1 MYNQIKFKIISLVLF
16 FFLLVTPTF
25 AMLSYYVQPAYAGIN
40 SFVSAGLNGANS
52 VSTSGGAGVFHT
64 QGENIYSLG
73 YSNVR
78 FNTAGQSLQL
88 FTITPPNFSIGCSG
102 ISAEWGA
109 FAMLGSHLM
118 QVLQSIIQS
127 GAVLIFA
134 FNMVLGVLCKQCQT
148 IMNQIEAI
156 ANKLNGLNF
165 NSCQTAE
172 AMGNLAGAELG
183 NMINKT
189 SVAGATNAFADQVS
203 KTLGNV
209 SNAVGNFENTV
220 NGDMN
225 CASTEAGAQALVNS
239 GFTNCGQQAAAHQFQ
254 LGSMLRY
261 ALSQAHIGLIAG
273 SKPGSGGADDLIGIL
288 RGEFI
293 GDIVGYPSQSNS
305 GNNVLRFISPS
316 APVSQNT
323 EGSYTTDLVH
333 ALLYGSQGMSV
344 IKIAPINPTTPTTL
358 SQVEEGPTSDCFPGF
373 YFYYKFYLDELESS
387 YFQMAVPSSA
397 SVSSICPNVT
407 LSDLNQQQLNNFIT
421 NSTLPVILISKLA
434 YVNQDPGLMN
444 EAAKAMALGYLHNIF
459 TDMLKAVENNVVAG
473 KNADKKPQLK
483 MAEKYASQINVIAR
497 YISTEY
503 QQQLSTLNIQQANV
517 TYYANLNKEWVSSLS
532 QYGLA
537 GNYNYN
543 P

>member
-1 MYNQIKFKIISLVLF
+1 MFQKTKLKIMSLILF
-16 FFLLVTPTF
+16 FFLFVTPTL
-25 AMLSYYVQPAYAGIN
+25 AMISYYVQPAYAGIN
-40 SFVSAGLNGANS
+40 SFISAGLNGANS
-52 VSTSGGAGVFHT
+52 VSTSGGAGVFHA
-64 QGENIYSLG
+64 QGENIYALG

-127 GAVLIFA
+127 GEVLVFA

-209 SNAVGNFENTV
+209 SNAVGGFVNTV
-220 NGDMN
+220 NGAMN
-225 CASTEAGAQALVNS
+225 CASTESGAQALVTS
-239 GFTNCGQQAAAHQFQ
+239 GFTSCGAQAAAHQFE

-273 SKPGSGGADDLIGIL
+273 SKPGSGGANDLIGIL

-293 GDIVGYPSQSNS
+293 GDIVGYPSQSKQ
-305 GNNVLRFISPS
+305 GDDVLRPIAPI

-323 EGSYTTDLVH
+323 EGTYTTDLIH
-333 ALLYGSQGMSV
+333 ALLYGSPGMSI
-344 IKIAPINPTTPTTL
+344 IKIAPISPTTPTTL
-358 SQVEEGPTSDCFPGF
+358 SAVEEGPTPDCFPGF
-373 YFYYKFYLDELESS
+373 YFYYQFYLDELENS
-387 YFQMAVPSSA
+387 YFQTSIPQSA
-397 SVSSICPNVT
+397 YTSSICPNVT
-407 LSDLNQQQLNNFIT
+407 LTGLSPQQLDNFIT

-434 YVNQDPGLMN
+434 YVNQDPELMN

-459 TDMLKAVENNVVAG
+459 TDMLKVIENNVTGG
-473 KNADKKPQLK
+473 KDADKKPQFK
-483 MAEKYASQINVIAR
+483 MAETYASHINIIVEHIN
-497 YISTEY
+497 TEY
-503 QQQLSTLNIQQANV
+503 QQQLSKLNIQQANA
-517 TYYANLNKEWVSSLS
+517 TYYAELNKEWVSSLS

-537 GNYNYN
+537 GNYQYN

>member
-25 AMLSYYVQPAYAGIN
+25 AMLSYYVQPAFAGVN

-52 VSTSGGAGVFHT
+52 VSNSGGAGVFHT
-64 QGENIYSLG
+64 QGENIYALG

-109 FAMLGSHLM
+109 FAMLGSNLM
-118 QVLQSIIQS
+118 KVLSSIIQS
-127 GAVLIFA
+127 KEVAVYA
-134 FNMVLGVLCKQCQT
+134 FDMVLGVMCKQCQT
-148 IMNQIEAI
+148 IMDQIEAI

-183 NMINKT
+183 NMIGKT
-189 SVAGATNAFADQVS
+189 GVAGATNAFADQVS

-209 SNAVGNFENTV
+209 SNAVGNFVNTV
-220 NGDMN
+220 NGTMN

-239 GFTNCGQQAAAHQFQ
+239 GFSSCGQQAAAHQFQ

-273 SKPGSGGADDLIGIL
+273 SQPGSGGADDLIGIL

-305 GNNVLRFISPS
+305 GNNVLRPIAPS

-323 EGSYTTDLVH
+323 EGSYMTDLMH

-358 SQVEEGPTSDCFPGF
+358 SQVEEGPTPDCFPGF
-373 YFYYKFYLDELESS
+373 YFYYQFYLDELESS
-387 YFQMAVPSSA
+387 YFQMTVPSSA

-407 LSDLNQQQLNNFIT
+407 LSGLNQQQLNNFIT

-473 KNADKKPQLK
+473 KNADKQPQLK
-483 MAEKYASQINVIAR
+483 MAEKYASQINVIVR

-503 QQQLSTLNIQQANV
+503 QQQLSKLNIQQANV